1 MPYRKRQAWMWMEA
15 CEMLSQAD
23 RLHQQFFRPG
33 QAAWEPPVDLIQNDA
48 EVYLV
53 VALPG
58 VAPEN
63 VKLRLD
69 GNGIFIEAAR
79 PRGMTVPGAGPPGLN
94 SGGVTIHTLEIP
106 YGRFARRV
114 LLPPGTYEL
123 KEKFFR
129 DGCLS
134 LHLFRHA

>member
-1 MPYRKRQAWMWMEA
+1 
-15 CEMLSQAD
+15 MLSQAE

-33 QAAWEPPVDLIQNDA
+33 QQAAWEPPVDLIQSGA
-48 EVYLV
+48 QLHLM

-69 GNGIFIEAAR
+69 GNGVLIEAMR
-79 PRGMTVPGAGPPGLN
+79 PRGFNLPSLNWPALN
-94 SGGVTIHTLEIP
+94 SPVLNSNAATIHTLEIP

-114 LLPPGTYEL
+114 ILPPGTYEL

-134 LHLFRHA
+134 LHLIKHA

>member
-1 MPYRKRQAWMWMEA
+1 
-15 CEMLSQAD
+15 MLSQAG

-33 QAAWEPPVDLIQNDA
+33 HQAAWEPPVDLIQSGADL
-48 EVYLV
+48 YLM

-69 GNGIFIEAAR
+69 GNGVYLEAIR
-79 PRGMTVPGAGPPGLN
+79 LRGFNLPSFNSRSLSSPGLN
-94 SGGVTIHTLEIP
+94 SAAATIHTLEIP

-114 LLPPGTYEL
+114 TLPPGTYEL

-134 LHLFRHA
+134 LHLLKHA